1 MERNQFARFA
11 DALKRLGA
19 DGVGAQEFV
28 LGSDRGYELQYIPFE
43 HVNRQAKLVIVGITP
58 GNTQLSLAYG
68 RAQELLRQGRPESEI
83 LVEIKKAGAFGGP
96 SMKPNLLKMLR
107 HFNFERLLH
116 IEDVETL
123 WSSNAHLLHS
133 TSVVPHAAFKAGKM
147 FAGSFQEILDSPL
160 LASCFKDCF
169 VPSAREMP
177 ADALFVGLG
186 PCPQAALEW
195 CVKVGVLHRRQVLG
209 AFCHPSN
216 SGGSTTRYYL
226 RDVTRE
232 EMDPKNPVISRCD
245 WLDEAYEQMRRATAA
260 LLGGYSP
267 SKTAAPKFIPVAAAP
282 KTTVKTAVHEKVAV
296 PKTKVAETATSGTG
310 DVFRLISEIKKAG
323 YKPTKETAKLAE
335 FESPAGQV
343 IYLVKTTSKL
353 NSVSVMVH
361 PGLKPEALR
370 RLDGVGAIK
379 AEHRFH
385 SNMTRY
391 PKRINSG
398 KTETAYGWEVNIDT
412 EANLPRFLAA
422 FSRISF

>member
-28 LGSDRGYELQYIPFE
+28 LGGDRGYELQYIPFE

-68 RAQELLRQGRPESEI
+68 RAQELLREGRPESEI

-107 HFNFERLLH
+107 HFNFERLLQ
-116 IEDVETL
+116 IDDVETL
-123 WSSNAHLLHS
+123 WGSNAQLLHS
-133 TSVVPHAAFKAGKM
+133 TSVVPHATFKAGKM
-147 FAGSFQEILDSPL
+147 FAGSFQEVLDSPL
-160 LASCFKDCF
+160 LAGCFKDCF

-195 CVKVGVLHRRQVLG
+195 CVKEGVLHRRQVLG
-209 AFCHPSN
+209 AFCHPSS

-226 RDVTRE
+226 REVTRD
-232 EMDPKNPVISRCD
+232 EMDPKNPVLSRCA
-245 WLDEAYEQMRRATAA
+245 WLDEAYQQMRRATAA

-267 SKTAAPKFIPVAAAP
+267 ANTASKAIAVPVAP

-296 PKTKVAETATSGTG
+296 AKTKVVTTATSAAG

-343 IYLVKTTSKL
+343 IYLIKTTSKL
-353 NSVSVMVH
+353 NSVNVMVH
-361 PGLKPEALR
+361 PGLNTDVLR
-370 RLDGVGAIK
+370 SLDGVGAIK

-391 PKRINSG
+391 PKRINGG
-398 KTETAYGWEVNIDT
+398 KTETAYGWEVNINT
-412 EANLPRFLAA
+412 LANLPRFLAA
-422 FSRISF
+422 FSRVSF